1 MATKNNIIIENG
13 VKLVE
18 RVKDGRDLKEGELV
32 FWKDSIC
39 EFMGAHDGGLWVVL
53 KMKGGDLV
61 RVNIEDG
68 EVGRTDEKK
77 KRLPDWL
84 RRGVTITDERDGE
97 SYVIEKVGNRCV
109 YLHGAGDVQVASIM
123 LHYYESCSQPK
134 VAGYVKVGA
143 ICRHEG
149 RRAEVLDVQGYMAKV
164 RIDYGCD
171 VTCELD
177 VYCGELRPDY
187 DESERGMS
195 SEEIEQRENDIYFR
209 VYRGGVRI
217 GKHDRFSRSEQQ
229 ELEEMSCRSQIN
241 SCLLYGPRGFY
252 DEDTDT
258 IGRYGEDYVKSL
270 GRDRVL
276 QLWKAQK
283 ERFSHA
289 KTHFAGYDSEGG
301 GYYGIE
307 WDAA

>member
-1 MATKNNIIIENG
+1 MAKKKNIIIEND

-84 RRGVTITDERDGE
+84 RRGVVIWDKRTQEN
-97 SYVIEKVGNRCV
+97 YVIEKVGNCRV
-109 YLHGAGDVQVASIM
+109 YLHGAGDSQLASIM
-123 LHYYESCSQPK
+123 LHCTEAWHQPK
-134 VAGYVKVGA
+134 VADWVKVGT
-143 ICRHEG
+143 ICKHEG
-149 RRAEVLDVQGYMAKV
+149 RRAEILDVQGYMALVK
-164 RIDYGCD
+164 IDYGCG
-171 VTCELD
+171 VTCNLD
-177 VYCGELRPDY
+177 VYCGELRPDI
-187 DESERGMS
+187 DERKVGMTDK
-195 SEEIEQRENDIYFR
+195 EIEQRQDDIYFR
-209 VYRGGVRI
+209 VYRGGARI
-217 GKHDRFSRSEQQ
+217 GKYDRFSRQEQQ
-229 ELEEMSCRSQIN
+229 ELEEMSCRDMIN
-241 SCLLYGPRGFY
+241 SCLCYNRDNFY
-252 DEDTDT
+252 NDETGT
-258 IGRYGEDYVKSL
+258 FGRYGEDYVKSL

-289 KTHFAGYDSEGG
+289 RTYFAGYDSEGG